1 LIGSYRNYAL
11 ATHGVDAIKFETH
24 IAEAESSAYEP
35 FRVKFN
41 YKDDTKLLSL
51 ITIKLI
57 YNFYYVKHLNYAK
70 TTLKVRKYN

>member
-1 LIGSYRNYAL
+1 
-11 ATHGVDAIKFETH
+11 
-24 IAEAESSAYEP
+24 
-35 FRVKFN
+35 
-41 YKDDTKLLSL
+41 LLSL

>member
-51 ITIKLI
+51 ITRDLI
-57 YNFYYVKHLNYAK
+57 YNLHYVKHLNYAK
-70 TTLKVRKYN
+70 ATLKVRKYN